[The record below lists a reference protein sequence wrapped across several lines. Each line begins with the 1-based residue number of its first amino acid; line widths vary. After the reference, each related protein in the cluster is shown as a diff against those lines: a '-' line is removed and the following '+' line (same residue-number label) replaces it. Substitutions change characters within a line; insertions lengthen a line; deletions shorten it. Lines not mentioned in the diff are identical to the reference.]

1 MPVCPDLF
9 VFGWGWESGQKRRGL
24 PIGNPL
30 DSVFVILLLSNY
42 AIASNA
48 VASAVASNGVN
59 AYAVAVNGL
68 SLSGLVTTRSERNSN
83 YSCENKS

>member
-1 MPVCPDLF
+1 MYKKEEARQFDGPLGIVCNVCSLF
-9 VFGWGWESGQKRRGL
+9 SY
-24 PIGNPL
+24 
-30 DSVFVILLLSNY
+30 Y
-42 AIASNA
+42 AVGYYCA
-48 VASAVASNGVN
+48 VANCAVANSNGVN

>member
-1 MPVCPDLF
+1 MKRKKEEARRIDGPLVVVCNVCSLF
-9 VFGWGWESGQKRRGL
+9 SYYAVGY
-24 PIGNPL
+24 
-30 DSVFVILLLSNY
+30 Y

-48 VASAVASNGVN
+48 VASNGVAN
-59 AYAVAVNGL
+59 NAVAVNGL